1 MGKLSFLLKAAVC
14 KTLGKEEITK
24 YIPHREPFLLIDETR
39 VIEDDKYL
47 LGIRKFTGKEDFFK
61 GHFPSHP
68 VVPGVLILEIM
79 AQAAAAA
86 IMQGPMFKGKV
97 GFLISVDFAK
107 FRKQVQPGDTLKI
120 PIEVLRVGKIT
131 KIYAEAYTESG
142 LCTEAQLNFI
152 LGEQK

>member
-1 MGKLSFLLKAAVC
+1 MGKLSFLLKAAAY
-14 KTLGKEEITK
+14 KTLKKEEIK
-24 YIPHREPFLLIDETR
+24 NYIPHREPFLLIDETR

-47 LGIRKFTGKEDFFK
+47 LGIRKFTGEEDFFK
-61 GHFPSHP
+61 GHFPTHP

-86 IMQGPMFKGKV
+86 IMQNPRMKGKV

-107 FRKQVQPGDTLKI
+107 FRKQVSPGDLLQI
-120 PIEVLRVGKIT
+120 PIEVIRVGKIT
-131 KIYAEAYTESG
+131 KIYAEAYTQNG

-152 LGEQK
+152 LGEQ

>member
-1 MGKLSFLLKAAVC
+1 MGKLSFLLEAAAY
-14 KTLGKEEITK
+14 KTLKKEEIK
-24 YIPHREPFLLIDETR
+24 NYIPHREPFLLIDETR

-47 LGIRKFTGKEDFFK
+47 LGIRKFTGEEDFFK
-61 GHFPSHP
+61 GHFPTHP

-86 IMQGPMFKGKV
+86 IMQNPRMKGKV

-107 FRKQVQPGDTLKI
+107 FRKQVNPGDLLQI
-120 PIEVLRVGKIT
+120 PIEVIRVGKIT
-131 KIYAEAYTESG
+131 KIYAEAYTQNG

-152 LGEQK
+152 LGEQ